1 MRIFRRWRK
10 DMAWAVQ
17 SNRENLRSHFDAEAG
32 GYLRRWRRFPW
43 SAPRGRETAAIRRLL
58 GRVDVLDVLDLGCG
72 AGFHTRLFHRPWGA
86 ACHGGRSIAGDAGG
100 TSRRERD
107 AASGGRR
114 NRRLRHAVSGHLS
127 AGLLEFV
134 PDPVA
139 VLKNA
144 RRGMSPGGR
153 LILPVPA
160 ANAVGL
166 LYRLYHKRNGLTA
179 RVFDRT
185 AIGDAARAAGWSV
198 ARLGRAGIMATAAE
212 LIPRPD
218 SAPGPDH
225 GND

>member
-1 MRIFRRWRK
+1 MRVFRRGRK
-10 DMAWAVQ
+10 DMAWAAQ

-32 GYLRRWRRFPW
+32 GYLRRWQRFPW
-43 SAPRGRETAAIRRLL
+43 SALRDRETAAIRRLL
-58 GRVDVLDVLDLGCG
+58 GRLDSLDVLDLGCG
-72 AGFHTRLFHRPWGA
+72 AGFHTRLLLDLGA
-86 ACHGGRSIAGDAGG
+86 RHVTAVDLSPAMLAELPGESVTPVQADAE
-100 TSRRERD
+100 TVAFD
-107 AASGGRR
+107 TPFP
-114 NRRLRHAVSGHLS
+114 VIVS

-144 RRGMSPGGR
+144 RRGVSPGGR
-153 LILPVPA
+153 LILLVPA

-166 LYRLYHKRNGLTA
+166 LYRLYHKRNGLA
-179 RVFDRT
+179 VRVFDRT

-218 SAPGPDH
+218 RAPGRGHD
-225 GND
+225 ND